1 VLRRD
6 VLILRSLHAFSVR
19 ASFGIPPK
27 YNRPDTVLLPVI
39 FPAGVSA
46 LMSSSKTRVQSVAA
60 FTIIEVLVVIS
71 IISVLIAILLPALG
85 PARDAARRVACTA
98 NMRSIG
104 QAVEL
109 YKNRWK
115 EKFPVA
121 KYMPDPW
128 LSGSTDPALNI
139 AMEEQLDRESPAWRC
154 PGDKIIWKEE
164 FTDKTNPSAPT
175 RKIGGS
181 SYTYVSALGVEF
193 TGTADRRGNFFS
205 RYLRTQPTNTPV
217 VYDFDGGTFEKQPGE
232 GDPVTTTFF
241 HRVRNVLF
249 ADGHAG
255 RFETDTQ

>member
-1 VLRRD
+1 MPPTQKTSLFPSSPH
-6 VLILRSLHAFSVR
+6 LSFAHFRSSLS
-19 ASFGIPPK
+19 P
-27 YNRPDTVLLPVI
+27 RP
-39 FPAGVSA
+39 
-46 LMSSSKTRVQSVAA
+46 A

-85 PARDAARRVACTA
+85 PARDSARRVACTV

-109 YKNRWK
+109 YKNLWK
-115 EKFPVA
+115 EKFPAA

-128 LSGSTDPALNI
+128 LSGDPNPALNI
-139 AMEEQLDRESPAWRC
+139 AMVDQLDRDSAAWRC

-164 FTDKTNPSAPT
+164 FLDKTTNT

-181 SYTYVSALGVEF
+181 SYTYVSALGDDMI
-193 TGTADRRGNFFS
+193 GTNDRRGRFFS
-205 RYLRTQPTNTPV
+205 MYLRTQPTNTPV
-217 VYDFDGGTFEKQPGE
+217 IYDFDGGTFDKQPGE
-232 GDPVTTTFF
+232 GDPVTTQFF